1 MFDEWDDVL
10 FEIESKFGEKAM
22 NEVSELIDS
31 DYYLASYLINYY
43 LTSKVC

>member
-10 FEIESKFGEKAM
+10 FEIELKFGEKAM

-31 DYYLASYLINYY
+31 NYYLANYMINYY